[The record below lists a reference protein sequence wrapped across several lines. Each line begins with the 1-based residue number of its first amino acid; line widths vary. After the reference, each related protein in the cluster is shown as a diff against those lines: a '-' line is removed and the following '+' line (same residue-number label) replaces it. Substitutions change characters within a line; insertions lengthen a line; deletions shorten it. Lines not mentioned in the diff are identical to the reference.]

1 MRTHAATGTEVPCCR
16 PALAGSPEPAACN
29 AQLKQATCCM
39 TGCGLKAAEALFAS
53 KHWLQHRPDLLLAC
67 AQVMCEGDRFDRLI
81 RRAFQTCDE
90 LAFKVRGC
98 LCVSVCCAC
107 VCGVRVYVVC
117 ACTCGMR
124 VCVRVWGGAWVS
136 LRMCVCVHVC
146 VVCACI
152 SCVHVHVVCKRVSC
166 VSECVHAR
174 APVM

>member
-107 VCGVRVYVVC
+107 VCGVRVYMWYASVRACVGGCVGESAHVCMCACVCGVRVYLVC
-117 ACTCGMR
+117 ACTCGMQA
-124 VCVRVWGGAWVS
+124 CV
-136 LRMCVCVHVC
+136 LR
-146 VVCACI
+146 
-152 SCVHVHVVCKRVSC
+152 
-166 VSECVHAR
+166 E
-174 APVM
+174 